1 MNKLRIGIMGL
12 ERGLTF
18 LKVIN
23 SLSEMAVV
31 SAVCET
37 DEKRIETAKKYAK
50 SETVFYTDFDEFIDS
65 GMDAL
70 ILCNY
75 FHEHSK
81 YAIIAMK
88 HGIHI
93 MSDTTAAPT
102 LGDCVELCRTVEET
116 GCKYML
122 GANSSYTTPLLKMK
136 KMYEDGILGEA
147 IFCEGEYMHTPSVVS
162 QYNDPKLHWRR
173 TLPGTYYNMH
183 SLGPLMFVTGAMPKT
198 VVGKAVKSKTLAKKF
213 NKLTND
219 VGGITI
225 CEMDNG
231 ATFCSTGC
239 SYHGPSGKWY
249 RFCCAN
255 GTAETQRYDQERMIF
270 AEGDKHSREMLTSRP
285 TWVETG
291 IISEEEFANYT
302 PEQIAIG
309 HNGMDFFLTLSFIK
323 YLRGEY
329 TPFYDVYRSVAI
341 SAVAILGWKSVLEN
355 GKQYSIPD
363 FRNEEERKKY
373 ENDYDCPFETDHDKA
388 NMIFSSEPLN
398 DVTSV
403 CDEAMKEIEYLKTL

>member
-12 ERGLTF
+12 DRGLTF

-23 SLSEMAVV
+23 TLGDMAIV

-37 DEKRIETAKKYAK
+37 NEKTIETAKKHAK
-50 SETVFYTDFDEFIDS
+50 PETVFYTDFDEFISS
-65 GMDAL
+65 GMDAV
-70 ILCNY
+70 ILCNF

-81 YAIIAMK
+81 YAIAAMK
-88 HGIHI
+88 RGIHV

-136 KMYEDGILGEA
+136 KMYEEGTLGEA
-147 IFCEGEYMHTPSVVS
+147 IFCEGEYLHTPSAPA
-162 QYNDPKLHWRR
+162 QYQGPKLHWRR

-198 VVGKAVKSKTLAKKF
+198 VVGKAVKSETIAQKF
-213 NKLTND
+213 NRLSND

-231 ATFCSTGC
+231 AIFCSTGC
-239 SYHGPSGKWY
+239 SSYGPSGKWY

-255 GTAETQRYDQERMIF
+255 GTAETQRYDANRMIF
-270 AEGDKHSREMLTSRP
+270 AGEDKHGREILTSAP
-285 TWVETG
+285 SWVDTG
-291 IISEEEFANYT
+291 IISDEEFANYT

-309 HNGMDFFLTLSFIK
+309 HNGMDFFLTRSFIK
-323 YLRGEY
+323 YLNDEY
-329 TPFYDVYRSVAI
+329 TPFYDVYRATAI
-341 SAVAILGWKSVLEN
+341 SAVAILGWKSVLNN
-355 GKQYSIPD
+355 GKRYSVPD
-363 FRNEEERKKY
+363 FSNEEERKAY
-373 ENDYDCPFETDHDKA
+373 ENDYDCPFETEHGKA
-388 NMIFSSEPLN
+388 NMLFSSTPLN

-403 CDEAMKEIEYLKTL
+403 CDGAMKEIEYLKTL